1 MFRTLTQLEL
11 GDRVMKRVII
21 PTFIFS
27 LCIFPLASVCAV
39 DVRSLNGR
47 YNSVLFGSDHG
58 REFTSGIGYV
68 DFDGAGNWSGEVTKV
83 SQGQSTG
90 AAFDVGPSSGTYSV
104 SPAGKLTLSNYDN
117 GHISTEGSLI
127 VWAPIPG
134 DIPYEEAGINVGI
147 KQGTG
152 MGTETLNGTYNM
164 VLFSANHAT
173 EFSSGIGY
181 LNFDG
186 DGSFTFDINKVSH
199 GQSTGEAF
207 GIETSIGT
215 YSVDPNG
222 ELVLFSDKSEFTG
235 YISADGSLAVW
246 ATTPGDIASKETGIG
261 VAIKQGSGMSVE
273 SLNGEYNVAW
283 FWSSRSSG
291 FHSSI
296 GHFDFDGAGNWT
308 GEVTNVSPAQ
318 NENAGDAPSAE
329 PFGGKYSVS
338 PTGRLTL
345 DNIDNGHISEDGS
358 VLVWAPVPG
367 DVSDKEVGITIAIK
381 KPTSFLDLTGEY
393 WFGSLSADADSWVPW
408 SEQGEIIIDGNN
420 WYQEWDDDDG
430 HHSFSST
437 FTTSVQPDGSIN
449 INHAWGSYNVAWNGN
464 IMIHADT
471 APNAENR
478 LGFDIIARKATNVHV
493 NDLIGNYSFF
503 GHWLGW
509 YERYGSV
516 GWGSLEFLA
525 DGNAIATWVEEDG
538 HEKSETVTWIL
549 DDVNGIIDVSIEP
562 DAFLCEGGIISSFR
576 SNPDIGGDLGYN
588 FFVKQSNESITPDD
602 IAGTYA
608 VRFLETSVFGQP
620 FTCGKGTAVFRPDGT
635 FSVDAYY
642 SGGEHDVFDANYTVG
657 PGNRIT
663 FPGSEHEEE
672 GIISPDKSFIFAPEL
687 QVPAEPEW
695 WDWIGGIFLIRTVY
709 NTSDL
714 N

>member
-1 MFRTLTQLEL
+1 
-11 GDRVMKRVII
+11 
-21 PTFIFS
+21 
-27 LCIFPLASVCAV
+27 
-39 DVRSLNGR
+39 
-47 YNSVLFGSDHG
+47 
-58 REFTSGIGYV
+58 
-68 DFDGAGNWSGEVTKV
+68 
-83 SQGQSTG
+83 
-90 AAFDVGPSSGTYSV
+90 
-104 SPAGKLTLSNYDN
+104 
-117 GHISTEGSLI
+117 
-127 VWAPIPG
+127 
-134 DIPYEEAGINVGI
+134 
-147 KQGTG
+147 
-152 MGTETLNGTYNM
+152 
-164 VLFSANHAT
+164 
-173 EFSSGIGY
+173 
-181 LNFDG
+181 
-186 DGSFTFDINKVSH
+186 
-199 GQSTGEAF
+199 
-207 GIETSIGT
+207 
-215 YSVDPNG
+215 
-222 ELVLFSDKSEFTG
+222 
-235 YISADGSLAVW
+235 
-246 ATTPGDIASKETGIG
+246 
-261 VAIKQGSGMSVE
+261 
-273 SLNGEYNVAW
+273 
-283 FWSSRSSG
+283 
-291 FHSSI
+291 
-296 GHFDFDGAGNWT
+296 
-308 GEVTNVSPAQ
+308 
-318 NENAGDAPSAE
+318 
-329 PFGGKYSVS
+329 
-338 PTGRLTL
+338 
-345 DNIDNGHISEDGS
+345 
-358 VLVWAPVPG
+358 
-367 DVSDKEVGITIAIK
+367 
-381 KPTSFLDLTGEY
+381 
-393 WFGSLSADADSWVPW
+393 
-408 SEQGEIIIDGNN
+408 
-420 WYQEWDDDDG
+420 
-430 HHSFSST
+430 
-437 FTTSVQPDGSIN
+437 
-449 INHAWGSYNVAWNGN
+449 
-464 IMIHADT
+464 MIHADT